1 MAIYKLKDICLKIGS
16 GATPKG
22 GKEAY
27 CDEGISLIRSQN
39 VLDFTF
45 SYDGL
50 AHINDQ
56 QAEKLSNVEVKPQ
69 DILLNITGDSVARVC
84 TVDPRALPARVNQHV
99 AIIRP
104 DENRVLSSY
113 ILYFLQMIKPYL
125 LQIAAGGA
133 TRNALT
139 KSMIENLE
147 LEVPDILSQKKIV
160 SVLDDIQGKIR
171 DNNEI
176 NKNLE
181 QQAQELFKAW
191 FVTFE
196 TFGGKMPSSWSVA
209 KLGDIATI
217 KTNSFSPAKTPTVML
232 EHYSIPAFDEQKYP
246 VFELAANVKSNKYI
260 LTDNS
265 VMISKLN
272 PGIKRVW
279 RPMCVSE
286 FAVSSTEFIIFEAND
301 PTYKDYVFSV
311 IDSST
316 FSDWMCAHTTGST
329 NSRQRTTPSTTLEFQ
344 IALPTQEVVSDF
356 CKIVTPMYDMI
367 AQNTCENRKLAA
379 FRDSLLPKLMSGE
392 LDVSNIDLSAAKF
405 LFLTVNSCY
414 TYQKSKQLSYNKIIA

>member
-367 AQNTCENRKLAA
+367 AQNTCENRKLAV
-379 FRDSLLPKLMSGE
+379 FRDSLLPQLMSGE
-392 LDVSNIDLSAAKF
+392 LDVSNIE
-405 LFLTVNSCY
+405 
-414 TYQKSKQLSYNKIIA
+414 I